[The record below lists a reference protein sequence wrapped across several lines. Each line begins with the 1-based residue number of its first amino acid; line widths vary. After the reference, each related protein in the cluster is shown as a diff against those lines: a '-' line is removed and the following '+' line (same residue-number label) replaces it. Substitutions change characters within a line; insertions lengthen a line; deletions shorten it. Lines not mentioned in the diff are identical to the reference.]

1 MDILSL
7 LDLELSARY
16 TWMPNI
22 DSLDFVNY
30 PVESGPYQNQD
41 PRQIRQPNVGLYALT
56 LAHKNQVY
64 LEYEN
69 CLCNILDMLE
79 SLDATDGKESME
91 DHILQELI
99 RINRLK
105 GLEWSGQRSKRG
117 VSGAMVNTGVF
128 TPLLGVAV
136 TDNAPE
142 SYFVT
147 RHPHNPT
154 LHAIYVTTL
163 VMYVLY
169 HLPHR
174 GTAVLL
180 AGMRSI
186 LKSQASL
193 CSLASE
199 VPIDP

>member
-1 MDILSL
+1 MSITTSMDILSL
-7 LDLELSARY
+7 LDLELSAHY

-30 PVESGPYQNQD
+30 PVESGPYQN
-41 PRQIRQPNVGLYALT
+41 PGPHQIRQPNVGLYALM

-69 CLCNILDMLE
+69 RLCNILDMLE

-91 DHILQELI
+91 DRVLQELI

-128 TPLLGVAV
+128 YA
-136 TDNAPE
+136 
-142 SYFVT
+142 
-147 RHPHNPT
+147 
-154 LHAIYVTTL
+154 
-163 VMYVLY
+163 
-169 HLPHR
+169 
-174 GTAVLL
+174 L
-180 AGMRSI
+180 AR
-186 LKSQASL
+186 
-193 CSLASE
+193 CSCF
-199 VPIDP
+199 